1 MRIFSGRSASA
12 ASTRRDRRS
21 GGAQAHPV
29 AFERDEGRVDRR
41 DARLDQVD
49 VADEARDPAR
59 IRPLVDLD
67 RRPDLRE
74 RALMHQGDAVR
85 DRHRLVLVVGDDHE
99 GGLQPRLQRFQL
111 EARLLAQLAVE
122 RRERLVEQQHLRPL
136 GERACERDALA
147 LPAGQLVRPCARRNR
162 TAAPAP
168 ASRRPARRSRP
179 SAGRPA
185 AARTPHCRRPS
196 GAETARSSGTSCSPA
211 ADRAA
216 RRQGLLPRAA
226 RARRPASRSPRAGAA
241 AWSCRSPRA
250 RAARRTRVPGFRA
263 SGRSTAVKAPKRFV
277 TCSNLTSAAMAA
289 R

>member
-1 MRIFSGRSASA
+1 M
-12 ASTRRDRRS
+12 
-21 GGAQAHPV
+21 PV
-29 AFERDEGRVDRR
+29 AFERDERRVDRR

-74 RALMHQGDAVR
+74 PAADPSRAMRSATVIASSWSCVTMTKR
-85 DRHRLVLVVGDDHE
+85 
-99 GGLQPRLQRFQL
+99 GLQPRLQLLQL

-122 RRERLVEQQHLRPL
+122 RGERLVEQQHLRPL
-136 GERACERDALA
+136 GERARERDALA
-147 LPAGQLVRPCARRNR
+147 LPAGELVDLARRR
-162 TAAPAP
+162 IRRAAPAP

-185 AARTPHCRRPS
+185 SARTPHCRRPS

-216 RRQGLLPRAA
+216 RRQGPAPA
-226 RARRPASRSPRAGAA
+226 SSTRPASGVSKPASRRSSVVLPQPEGPSSAKN
-241 AWSCRSPRA
+241 SRSWIS
-250 RAARRTRVPGFRA
+250 RVRP
-263 SGRSTAVKAPKRFV
+263 STAVKSPKRFV
-277 TCSNLTSAAMAA
+277 TCSKVTSAAMAA